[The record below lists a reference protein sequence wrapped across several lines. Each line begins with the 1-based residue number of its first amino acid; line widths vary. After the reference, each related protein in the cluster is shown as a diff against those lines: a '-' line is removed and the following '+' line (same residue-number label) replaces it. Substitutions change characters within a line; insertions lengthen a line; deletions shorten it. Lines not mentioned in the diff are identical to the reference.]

1 MDRANRTASRVGLV
15 LRSALART
23 EGRTAW
29 HSASGWS
36 VVGAAGDLLTVWP
49 DGTQTRIPA
58 HENELPWVALR
69 ERLVTYGS
77 VPIRV
82 WLRDPATGS
91 REEVTC
97 PDGSPPSEI
106 LGVPSR
112 YHRCAEAI
120 FTFGDA
126 DFVPTG
132 HRIDDARRETAIRHV
147 EPGAYTVATTDGWPS
162 LDAALSI
169 YAPDGTLLARESR
182 TYTESD
188 IAPMTDAAL
197 HVRALRADPHR
208 LVAAA
213 QFTHFAIGPT
223 TCRSRRSTA
232 SSCGTRR
239 AGTNGIGCAT
249 TTKPATRP
257 PRACG
262 FPRAPSA
269 PLGHARRTPPRVRLA
284 TGELADVSA
293 GFVFEPK

>member
-1 MDRANRTASRVGLV
+1 MRRRCRPREGFRRTHPRRSAPRRPRGGGGRDLDVGPAFGGGGAERGARRSFRTERGRASPSDRRPGAGQNARAARRSLGRRMRRARRGTRLSGLRTRGPRRVPAHARLDRANRTASRVGLV

-112 YHRCAEAI
+112 YHRCAERSSPSG
-120 FTFGDA
+120 T
-126 DFVPTG
+126 PTSCPPVTVSTTPA
-132 HRIDDARRETAIRHV
+132 ARRPSGTWSPARTRWPRRTAGLRSMRRGRSTRPTARSSR
-147 EPGAYTVATTDGWPS
+147 ERAARTPS
-162 LDAALSI
+162 
-169 YAPDGTLLARESR
+169 
-182 TYTESD
+182 
-188 IAPMTDAAL
+188 
-197 HVRALRADPHR
+197 
-208 LVAAA
+208 
-213 QFTHFAIGPT
+213 PT
-223 TCRSRRSTA
+223 SRR
-232 SSCGTRR
+232 
-239 AGTNGIGCAT
+239 
-249 TTKPATRP
+249 
-257 PRACG
+257 
-262 FPRAPSA
+262 
-269 PLGHARRTPPRVRLA
+269 
-284 TGELADVSA
+284 
-293 GFVFEPK
+293 